1 MGKVDFVRQ
10 NKTNVLSRHDKLNY
24 DTHVSYPFL
33 ELYIAYKTRLL
44 TRFIRLFKSYISIK
58 QSSYSYSYCTKNEN
72 LNNISGKHFFAN
84 MMSYLFLG
92 GQNHFLLAYVML
104 IMDAC
109 KLKMKNVFRNK

>member
-10 NKTNVLSRHDKLNY
+10 KKTKLLSKHDKLNY

-58 QSSYSYSYCTKNEN
+58 QFSLNIDSYSYCTKNEN
-72 LNNISGKHFFAN
+72 LNDISGKHFFAN
-84 MMSYLFLG
+84 MMSYLFLVG
-92 GQNHFLLAYVML
+92 
-104 IMDAC
+104 
-109 KLKMKNVFRNK
+109 